1 MMLGNGHTMVQ
12 VLTNLSAQLFLV
24 LNKNIDTQT
33 TRQQAHT
40 PRAVQY
46 CFPFKHVGPPAPH
59 LNVGG
64 GGGGGTKTAQL
75 LHFG

>member
-40 PRAVQY
+40 P
-46 CFPFKHVGPPAPH
+46 
-59 LNVGG
+59 GG
-64 GGGGGTKTAQL
+64 YYVML
-75 LHFG
+75 C